1 MSGNIFGKILR
12 LTTFGE
18 SHGKATG
25 GVIEGFPAGFP
36 VDKDEIKKWLDRRK
50 PSGEIFSTARKE
62 NDEIVFLSGI
72 FEGKTLGTP
81 IAFTIENRDAKS
93 SDYEHL
99 KDIYRPSHGD
109 FAWEKKYGIR
119 DYRGGGRSS
128 ARETA
133 ARVAAGALAMQYL
146 ESKGIGITAMVT
158 AIGGIEAS
166 LPDTIPDKDEI
177 YGHPLRCT
185 DKGAGEKMT
194 KLIEQAKRDGDSL
207 GGIITAFITG
217 LPAGLGEPVF
227 DKFQARLASAMMSIN
242 AAKGFEYGQ
251 GFDSALMKG
260 SEHNDVFEYENE
272 EIRPATNNAGGILGG
287 ITTGEFVDFRVAFK
301 PVASIARSQKTVDKY
316 GKAVELKTG
325 GRHDVTVLPRA
336 VPVVEAMA
344 ALVVMDFLLLQK
356 TARI

>member
-1 MSGNIFGKILR
+1 
-12 LTTFGE
+12 
-18 SHGKATG
+18 
-25 GVIEGFPAGFP
+25 
-36 VDKDEIKKWLDRRK
+36 
-50 PSGEIFSTARKE
+50 
-62 NDEIVFLSGI
+62 
-72 FEGKTLGTP
+72 
-81 IAFTIENRDAKS
+81 
-93 SDYEHL
+93 
-99 KDIYRPSHGD
+99 
-109 FAWEKKYGIR
+109 
-119 DYRGGGRSS
+119 
-128 ARETA
+128 
-133 ARVAAGALAMQYL
+133 MQYL
-146 ESKGIGITAMVT
+146 ESKGKGITAMVT

-177 YGHPLRCT
+177 YDHPLRCT
-185 DKGAGEKMT
+185 DKEAGEKMT

-260 SEHNDVFEYENE
+260 RVHNDVFEYENE

-287 ITTGEFVDFRVAFK
+287 ITTGEFVDFSFAFK

-316 GKAVELKTG
+316 GKPVELKTG